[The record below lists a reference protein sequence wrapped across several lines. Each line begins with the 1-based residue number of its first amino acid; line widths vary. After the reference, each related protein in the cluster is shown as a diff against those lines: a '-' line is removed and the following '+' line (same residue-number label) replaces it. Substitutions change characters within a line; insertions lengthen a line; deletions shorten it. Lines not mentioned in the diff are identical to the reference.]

1 MTTISLLSP
10 VPAMSFQ
17 CLSGARYQSDAFG
30 LITGVPY
37 VNTDLRDLLVAGCTV
52 LGINGVQGRNNPAAT
67 TDPTATSDNTQDYAA
82 GSIWVNTTNGR
93 AWTCVSAAT
102 GAATWAL
109 AVVPGTGVEPATNL
123 EQFGSGAA
131 TMLSQGNV
139 FRTNPSTPVNPGTT
153 ANDNVLAVYTM
164 PANSFDGVGARGLL
178 ISATG
183 TFGNNTNSKQVKLW
197 FNATT
202 AVVGSAITGGTCI
215 CDSGAYTTTGAA
227 QWELNAQV
235 FKTGAAGS
243 NTQRASGAAV
253 AIGAAHLGFGAGASA
268 QPQALTATESSP
280 ILIAATGNA
289 ATLVADIALVNCYI
303 DAFN

>member
-1 MTTISLLSP
+1 MTTVSLLSP
-10 VPAMSFQ
+10 VPAMTFQ
-17 CLSGARYQSDAFG
+17 CTSGARYQADAFG
-30 LITGVPY
+30 LVTGVPY
-37 VNTDLRDLLVAGCTV
+37 INTDIRDLIGSGCIV
-52 LGINGVQGRNNPAAT
+52 LGLGIPGRNNVVAT
-67 TDPTATSDNTQDYAA
+67 TDPTVNSDNTQDYAA

-123 EQFGSGAA
+123 EQFGSGVG

-139 FRTNPSTPVNPGTT
+139 FRTNPSTPVNPGSTG
-153 ANDNVLAVYTM
+153 NDNVLAVYSL
-164 PANSFDGVGARGLL
+164 PANSFDGIGARGLM

-183 TFGNNTNSKQVKLW
+183 TFGNNTNVKQVKLW

-202 AVVGSAITGGTCI
+202 AVVGSAITGGTVI
-215 CDSGAYTTTGAA
+215 CDSGTYSTTGAV
-227 QWELNAQV
+227 QWEINTQV

-243 NTQRASGAAV
+243 NTQRASGSAV
-253 AIGAAHLGFGAGASA
+253 AIGTAHLGFGAGAGA
-268 QPQALTATESSP
+268 QPQSITAVESGA
-280 ILIAATGNA
+280 ILIAVTGA
-289 ATLVADIALVNCYI
+289 ATTLTTDIALVNCYI